1 MLYTNGILLIVI
13 TLTDYYSDGGG
24 KGIWIRNID
33 ELSKVGQLVI
43 WVNSAMYTQILS
55 AIKHYTVH
63 AIDLLGWGRS
73 TRDRYCGNDAVKAQ
87 SYFVDSLESWRQ
99 AMGIEKMTLLGHS
112 FGGNVIYRITL
123 NFIQHP
129 SVT

>member
-1 MLYTNGILLIVI
+1 
-13 TLTDYYSDGGG
+13 
-24 KGIWIRNID
+24 
-33 ELSKVGQLVI
+33 
-43 WVNSAMYTQILS
+43 
-55 AIKHYTVH
+55 VH

-112 FGGNVIYRITL
+112 FGGKGDTQSQWEHVVSWCLT
-123 NFIQHP
+123 
-129 SVT
+129 SSWS